1 MSCKEIKIIVT
12 SNMFVSLRCSHNDS
26 NASSSFLEFVF
37 DERKRLDALF
47 TARLIELYCGKR
59 Q

>member
-1 MSCKEIKIIVT
+1 
-12 SNMFVSLRCSHNDS
+12 MFVSLRWSNNDS
-26 NASSSFLEFVF
+26 NASSSVLEFVF

-47 TARLIELYCGKR
+47 TAHIIELYCGKL